1 MSALHRA
8 WILDQIARVEAAQA
22 ASYPETKYIVVNE
35 NCLGYTDDL
44 TVPFQMGVLQG
55 SVARGGPD
63 WRNGP
68 VFVTSSDQ
76 FRPATL
82 KDFEDYRVSPK
93 GHIA

>member
-1 MSALHRA
+1 MTERIYAKLFPA
-8 WILDQIARVEAAQA
+8 KMAAA
-22 ASYPETKYIVVNE
+22 KLTKKTGNKYIVVNE